1 MRLLADEN
9 LPESMVEALRAVGH
23 DVASIRDRGPGM
35 PDDDVLA
42 LALAEH
48 RLLVTRDLDF
58 GELVVRVG
66 SASAGVVILRYRR
79 DQADRIVDALLRL
92 VETHGERLKTMLTIL
107 GPARARLHALP
118 RGQ

>member
-9 LPESMVEALRAVGH
+9 LPDSMVETLRAAGH
-23 DVASIRDRGPGM
+23 DVVRIRDCGPGM
-35 PDDDVLA
+35 PDEDVLA
-42 LALAEH
+42 LALTEH

-58 GELVVRVG
+58 GELVVRAG

-79 DQADRIVDALLRL
+79 DQADRIVDGLLRL
-92 VETHGERLKTMLTIL
+92 VTTHGERLKAMLTIL

-118 RGQ
+118 RDQ